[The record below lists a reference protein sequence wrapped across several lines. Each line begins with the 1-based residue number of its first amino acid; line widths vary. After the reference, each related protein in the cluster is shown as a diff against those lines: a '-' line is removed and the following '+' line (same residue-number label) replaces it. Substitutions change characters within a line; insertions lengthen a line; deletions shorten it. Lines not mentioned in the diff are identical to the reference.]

1 MIVAAAFV
9 AGVLVAAGLWILMAP
24 AFGGEVF
31 ARENYRGHILPTAV
45 GVIAALAVLA
55 VDAVVTL
62 VVAAGAEPDA
72 DAVRGLRL
80 VTVASLGFALLGLLD
95 DLGGAGESGGF
106 RGHLSALA
114 HGRLTTGAAKL
125 FGGAAV
131 AVVVVSAREPD
142 SLGRLLADGALVALA
157 ANLGNLFDRAPG
169 RTTKVTLVAFA
180 VLVAAAGA
188 EPVLAGVALAVGAGA
203 GLLTADLSERL
214 MLGDAG
220 ANVLG
225 AALGLGVVL
234 ACSPGVRTAVLV
246 VVALLNLASERV
258 SFSRVINAVPPLR
271 TADRWGRQSS

>member
-9 AGVLVAAGLWILMAP
+9 AGVLVAAGLWVLMAP

-45 GVIAALAVLA
+45 GVITALAVVA
-55 VDAVVTL
+55 VDALVTL
-62 VVAAGAEPDA
+62 AVAAGAEPDEA
-72 DAVRGLRL
+72 AVRGLRL

-106 RGHLSALA
+106 RGHLRTLA

-203 GLLTADLSERL
+203 GLLTADLSERM

-234 ACSPGVRTAVLV
+234 ACSPGVRTGVLV
-246 VVALLNLASERV
+246 VVALLNLASERI

-271 TADRWGRQSS
+271 TADRWGRQP

>member
-9 AGVLVAAGLWILMAP
+9 AGVLVAAGLWILTAP

-106 RGHLSALA
+106 RGHLGALA

-180 VLVAAAGA
+180 LLVAAAGA